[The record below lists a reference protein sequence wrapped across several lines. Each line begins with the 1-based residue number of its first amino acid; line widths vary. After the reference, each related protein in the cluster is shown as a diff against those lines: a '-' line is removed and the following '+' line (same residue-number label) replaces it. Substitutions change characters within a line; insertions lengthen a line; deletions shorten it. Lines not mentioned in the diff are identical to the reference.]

1 MPPPNLP
8 PDPMT
13 DSQRPH
19 LSIVSPVFGAPEL
32 VGELV
37 RRIVAAV
44 EPITPSFEI
53 VLVNDA
59 CPKDSWPAILQ
70 AAADEPRV
78 RGINLSRNFGQHI
91 AITAGLDH
99 TLGGWVVVMDCD
111 LQDQPEEIPR
121 LYAKAQEGFDTVF
134 GRRCRRQDSRLKVLR
149 GDICTW
155 IYDYFT
161 GLDTDRAI
169 ANFSISHRKVIDAV
183 CMYRERDRSFPSLV
197 FMTGFRRATIDVEHA
212 ARPSG
217 QTSYTW
223 GKLTKF
229 ALQTLVSGTNR
240 PLHASIK
247 FGLVLAAASLV
258 YAVSRLIQFSV
269 TGVAVPGWTTLAF
282 LVSFFSGLLFMQL
295 GIIGL
300 YLGKVFDESKRRPLY
315 HVAEMEGRD
324 SCRPSRPTE

>member
-1 MPPPNLP
+1 MNLQPPFISVVTPVYKAEACLDELCRRLVSALEPLTSNFEIILVEDAS
-8 PDPMT
+8 PDRCWET
-13 DSQRPH
+13 
-19 LSIVSPVFGAPEL
+19 IVRL
-32 VGELV
+32 
-37 RRIVAAV
+37 VAA
-44 EPITPSFEI
+44 
-53 VLVNDA
+53 
-59 CPKDSWPAILQ
+59 
-70 AAADEPRV
+70 EPRCKGL
-78 RGINLSRNFGQHI
+78 RLSRNFGQHY
-91 AITAGLDH
+91 AITAGLEQAAGD
-99 TLGGWVVVMDCD
+99 WVVVMDCD

-217 QTSYTW
+217 KTSYTW

-315 HVAEMEGRD
+315 HVAETF
-324 SCRPSRPTE
+324 SPSPPS